1 MGRHQ
6 PAGVSTLAI
15 FVRLKTTAS
24 KLHTGDLTLKPKS
37 AEHTLGYLM
46 PVGRDDEPSF
56 VP

>member
-15 FVRLKTTAS
+15 FARLKTTAS
-24 KLHTGDLTLKPKS
+24 KLRTRDLTLKPKS